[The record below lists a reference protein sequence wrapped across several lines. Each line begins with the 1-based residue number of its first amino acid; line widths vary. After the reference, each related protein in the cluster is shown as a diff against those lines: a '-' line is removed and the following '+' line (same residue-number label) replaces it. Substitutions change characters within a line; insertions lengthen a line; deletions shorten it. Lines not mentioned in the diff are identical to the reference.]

1 MSATDKMS
9 KKELEETIV
18 QLLRKHYGGTLATL
32 RPDGTPQASGV
43 GFVNE
48 GLILYMAMDPKSQKK
63 INIDKNPNVGFATF
77 KDYYKW
83 EHVKAVQLAGK
94 CELVTDQA
102 EIDKISMLFA
112 EKFPWVVES
121 KMVLDWY
128 AKEGPV
134 PYYKLTPHTVAY
146 LDYQKYGFNGF
157 EVLKGV
163 TPLLSQSP

>member
-1 MSATDKMS
+1 MATDK
-9 KKELEETIV
+9 KELINNIEAV
-18 QLLRKHYGGTLATL
+18 LKKNYGGTLATL

-48 GLILYMAMDPKSQKK
+48 GLVLYMAMDPNSQKK
-63 INIDKNPNVGFATF
+63 INIDQNPNVGFATF

-83 EHVKAVQLAGK
+83 DRVKAVQLAGR
-94 CELVTDQA
+94 CQVVTDQA

-112 EKFPWVVES
+112 QKFPWVVES

-128 AKEGPV
+128 AKQGSV
-134 PYYKLTPHTVAY
+134 PYYRLTPHTVAY

-157 EVLKGV
+157 EVLKV
-163 TPLLSQSP
+163 

>member
-1 MSATDKMS
+1 MTDR
-9 KKELEETIV
+9 KELIDNIEAV
-18 QLLRKHYGGTLATL
+18 LKKNYGGTLATL

-48 GLILYMAMDPKSQKK
+48 GLILYIAMDPRSQKK

-83 EHVKAVQLAGK
+83 DRVKAVQLAGK
-94 CELVTDQA
+94 CEVVTDQA

-112 EKFPWVVES
+112 QKFPWVVES

-128 AKEGPV
+128 AKEGPI

-157 EVLKGV
+157 EVLQV
-163 TPLLSQSP
+163 

>member
-1 MSATDKMS
+1 MVTDR
-9 KKELEETIV
+9 KELIKNIEA
-18 QLLRKHYGGTLATL
+18 LLKKNYGGTLATL

-48 GLILYMAMDPKSQKK
+48 GLILYIAMDPKSQKK
-63 INIDKNPNVGFATF
+63 INIDRNPNVGLATF

-83 EHVKAVQLAGK
+83 DRVKAVQLAGK
-94 CELVTDQA
+94 CEVVTDQA
-102 EIDKISMLFA
+102 DMDKISMLFA
-112 EKFPWVVES
+112 EKFPWVMES

-128 AKEGPV
+128 AKEGPI

-157 EVLKGV
+157 EVL
-163 TPLLSQSP
+163 TL

>member
-1 MSATDKMS
+1 MATDK
-9 KKELEETIV
+9 KELINNIEAV
-18 QLLRKHYGGTLATL
+18 LKKNYGGTLATL

-48 GLILYMAMDPKSQKK
+48 GLVLYMAMDPNSQKK
-63 INIDKNPNVGFATF
+63 MNIDQNPNVGFATF

-83 EHVKAVQLAGK
+83 DRVKAVQLAGR
-94 CELVTDQA
+94 CQVVTDQA

-112 EKFPWVVES
+112 QKFPWVVES

-128 AKEGPV
+128 AKQGSV
-134 PYYKLTPHTVAY
+134 PYYRLTPHTVAY

-157 EVLKGV
+157 EVLKV
-163 TPLLSQSP
+163 

>member
-1 MSATDKMS
+1 MATDK
-9 KKELEETIV
+9 KELIINIEA
-18 QLLRKHYGGTLATL
+18 LLKKNYGGTLATL

-48 GLILYMAMDPKSQKK
+48 GLILYIAMDPRSQKK

-83 EHVKAVQLAGK
+83 DRVKAVQLAGK
-94 CELVTDQA
+94 CEVVTDQA

-128 AKEGPV
+128 AAQGPI

-157 EVLKGV
+157 EVLEM
-163 TPLLSQSP
+163 